1 MCGAWIYTGIYAPT
15 PEHPAGLNRAR
26 SRTPDDWVALEWGFA
41 WPANRR
47 IMYNRAAADPAG
59 NPWPKEARLAQQ
71 LSGGKF
77 KGYVYFDPQAEAGKD
92 AQGNPVE
99 VKKPALCRCGGSTTK
114 PFCDGTHSKIGFKGA
129 NEAVQ
134 EADPPTT

>member
-1 MCGAWIYTGIYAPT
+1 KRRVANFAQFKDDGSRGCGAWIYRGIYAPT
-15 PEHPAGLNRAR
+15 QEQPAGLNRAR

-59 NPWPKEARLAQQ
+59 NAWPKEARLAQQ

-77 KGYVYFDPQAEAGKD
+77 KGYGYFYSQARAGES
-92 AQGNPVE
+92 AP
-99 VKKPALCRCGGSTTK
+99 R
-114 PFCDGTHSKIGFKGA
+114 
-129 NEAVQ
+129 
-134 EADPPTT
+134 